1 MGSIKGSSR
10 SFIFDKT
17 RTITFWAKDN
27 QEETN
32 NEVGCIVGSINS
44 NREVDSFSQELI
56 ALSSTS
62 YTSFLLK
69 NNKEFI
75 FEKISNNSFIIVTYE
90 KVPESAGSKIYYRVG
105 TLNGLLLSFDNQV
118 VIETEVY
125 GETIRPVVIDGNV
138 FIFYTDGSVLYSYN
152 IQTESE
158 TEYSDVSLGNIK
170 LDVSILGNTII
181 LVGYSG
187 SNFIASPIMAVGTYE
202 NGEFAIVQ
210 NGLTNNTGLLNNIRI
225 NYGIKNID
233 GVEYKKVLSSV
244 FFTEPGKFFLVAIDG
259 SVAVPA

>member
-1 MGSIKGSSR
+1 MSSIKGNSR

-27 QEETN
+27 QGETN

-44 NREVDSFSQELI
+44 NREVDSFSEELI

-62 YTSFLLK
+62 YTSFLLT

-90 KVPESAGSKIYYRVG
+90 KFPGSAGSKIYYRVG

-158 TEYSDVSLGNIK
+158 TEYDVSLGNIK
-170 LDVSILGNTII
+170 LDVSILGSTII

-187 SNFIASPIMAVGTYE
+187 SNSIVSPRMAVGTYE

-210 NGLTNNTGLLNNIRI
+210 NDLTNNTGLLNTIKI
-225 NYGIKNID
+225 AHEFKNIE

-244 FFTEPGKFFLVAIDG
+244 FFTEPGKFFLVAIPQ
-259 SVAVPA
+259 SAAVPV